1 MMKVK
6 PKRERREAGRELCEA
21 GRERKVAAAAAAA
34 RVVKAEPKREQKV
47 AGQKRKLATR
57 GKGKASAKGKGKQ
70 GSGRKKVRR
79 IDFSKIKWGAFTKML
94 EEYRKRHPRTR
105 IKTLEQFA
113 HLILREAGRG
123 KPNPKFDLT
132 ARRRALFYLNVILKR
147 KKQ

>member
-6 PKRERREAGRELCEA
+6 PKRERREAGRE
-21 GRERKVAAAAAAA
+21 
-34 RVVKAEPKREQKV
+34 QKV
-47 AGQKRKLATR
+47 AGQKRREAGQKRKVAAAVAAKRVIKAEPKGKVTR
-57 GKGKASAKGKGKQ
+57 GKGQASAKGKGKQ

>member
-6 PKRERREAGRELCEA
+6 PKRERREAGRELREA
-21 GRERKVAAAAAAA
+21 GRER
-34 RVVKAEPKREQKV
+34 EQKV
-47 AGQKRKLATR
+47 AAGQKRKLATR